1 MHLENGWLPR
11 LSAGS
16 RDYELLHMPSGVPY
30 LATCRRSKV
39 LMAVLA
45 IESYVSAKRPRQAV
59 VPAPPTQGRE
69 NGWLPHLTLSSRI
82 YEPLHMPKRIPYLA
96 TCRRFKVLMA
106 VLAIGSDVSAKRPR
120 QAVVPAAS
128 SQGRWTDGSFRSGTQ
143 WLSLALTHITY
154 NIHTYPHTN
163 GLITTRPRY
172 IPKQSSAHSVQVALL
187 D

>member
-1 MHLENGWLPR
+1 MSFATARSFGNLSQETARPEPVLPR
-11 LSAGS
+11 YNSHGTPLKGAAAIRS
-16 RDYELLHMPSGVPY
+16 RDACLVVRN
-30 LATCRRSKV
+30 AC
-39 LMAVLA
+39 
-45 IESYVSAKRPRQAV
+45 AK
-59 VPAPPTQGRE
+59 GRE

-82 YEPLHMPKRIPYLA
+82 YELLHMPKRIPYLA

>member
-1 MHLENGWLPR
+1 MGTVSRHVQKIQGPHGRPSDRELR
-11 LSAGS
+11 ICKASKTSSRAGAAHT
-16 RDYELLHMPSGVPY
+16 R
-30 LATCRRSKV
+30 
-39 LMAVLA
+39 
-45 IESYVSAKRPRQAV
+45 
-59 VPAPPTQGRE
+59 RE

-82 YEPLHMPKRIPYLA
+82 YELLHMPKRIPYLA

-163 GLITTRPRY
+163 GLITTRPCY